1 MFILARLFLKK
12 NFVAMNEIDTQLI
25 LENFKKSSQI
35 KKNLS
40 IFCYILIGL
49 AIGFYVSNFFE
60 KNHKITIINNSKNN
74 SKNIK
79 AEKIM
84 TNPRM
89 SIMHDDGKIYKISAT
104 RAYHFTEDEVT
115 MEEVHASSD
124 IGNISAGELK
134 IIDGGNHLIFSKN
147 PVLIFNQ

>member
-1 MFILARLFLKK
+1 MFILVLLFLKK
-12 NFVAMNEIDTQLI
+12 IVIDMNEIETQLI
-25 LENFKKSSQI
+25 LENFKKTSQI
-35 KKNLS
+35 KKILS
-40 IFCYILIGL
+40 IFCYFLISL
-49 AIGFYVSNFFE
+49 AIGLYMSNLFE
-60 KNHKITIINNSKNN
+60 KNSKITIINNSKNN
-74 SKNIK
+74 PKNIK

-104 RAYHFTEDEVT
+104 RAYHYTEDEVT
-115 MEEVHASSD
+115 MEEVQASSD

-134 IIDGGNHLIFSKN
+134 ISDGGNHLIFSKN